1 MKEIYFTITG
11 TCFRLG
17 TEFMERDMEVTIEK
31 EPDNEH
37 DKEAIKVNMP
47 ALGTV
52 GYVANSTKTVIG
64 ESYSA
69 GRLYDKIGDT
79 AKGKILYIF
88 SNAAVCVVT
97 EDGLEEQITE

>member
-1 MKEIYFTITG
+1 MKEMYFTITG
-11 TCFRLG
+11 TCYRHG
-17 TEFMERDMEVTIEK
+17 TEFMERDMEVTLEK
-31 EPDNEH
+31 EPNNEY
-37 DKEAIKVNMP
+37 DKEAIKVTMP
-47 ALGTV
+47 GLAQI

-88 SNAAVCVVT
+88 SNSAVCVIT
-97 EDGLEEQITE
+97 ETGLERG